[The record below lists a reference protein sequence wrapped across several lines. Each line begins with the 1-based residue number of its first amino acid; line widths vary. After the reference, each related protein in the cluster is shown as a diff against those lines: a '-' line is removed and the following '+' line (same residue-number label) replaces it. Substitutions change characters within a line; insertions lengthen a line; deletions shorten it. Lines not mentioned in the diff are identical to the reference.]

1 MYTIV
6 YHVSLFDERPFF
18 DPRLP
23 GYPLEQ
29 PTMSRE
35 EGKLATL
42 TFTIY
47 PGHPEYGNLTLKK
60 SQLWLYAD
68 GALLVKFRPV
78 SVHRAFAGGLEYQCE
93 ELLGLTAD
101 ILYRPNAYG
110 ANLKAVDILGHIADT
125 FNAQFTPATPLQVGT
140 ISRILNQKTMEEKYA
155 ITAYKPV
162 YDVLTEF
169 VESFADGEGLLVPRY
184 DEDYIYLDYLLP
196 EDLPLSG
203 QEFRFGENLVDLDMD
218 SETDDFFT
226 VLIPL
231 GADVKTSAADRAKG
245 QANKLPLTI
254 NRGGSSTI
262 GDIPVVF
269 GGDSILDVEYA
280 ALYGRIEKTVV
291 FEDMKTE
298 PDLYG
303 KAVDYFIKHRGNI
316 TDAIEVRAAD
326 LRDAGVDVEH
336 LRWMTRVR
344 VSGPRQGI
352 DQEYVLR
359 RQVIQLDD
367 PSSQEIVVGGSR
379 GSLTDLTSASAG
391 KASRQI
397 SALDNRVFGLE
408 NG

>member
-6 YHVSLFDERPFF
+6 YHVNLFDERPFF
-18 DPRLP
+18 DPRSQDCQ
-23 GYPLEQ
+23 LEK

-47 PGHPEYGNLTLKK
+47 PGHPEYGNLMLKK
-60 SQLWLYAD
+60 SELWLYSD
-68 GALLVKFRPV
+68 GVLLIKFRPV
-78 SVHRAFAGGLEYQCE
+78 SVHRAFAGGLQYQCE

-140 ISRILNQKTMEEKYA
+140 ISRILNQKTMDEKYA

-162 YDVLTEF
+162 YDVLKEF

-184 DEDYIYLDYLLP
+184 DDDYIYLDYLLP
-196 EDLPLSG
+196 EDLALSD
-203 QEFRFGENLVDLDMD
+203 QEIQFGENLVDLNMD

-231 GADVKTSAADRAKG
+231 GADVKTSSADRAKG

-262 GDIPVVF
+262 GDIPVIF
-269 GGDSILDVEYA
+269 GGDSILDVEYH
-280 ALYGRIEKTVV
+280 ALYGRIEKTVE
-291 FEDMKTE
+291 FKDMKTE

-303 KAVDYFIKHRGNI
+303 KGVDYFIKHRGNI

-336 LRWMTRVR
+336 LRWMTRVH
-344 VSGPRQGI
+344 VSSPRQGI

-359 RQVIQLDD
+359 RQVIQLDN
-367 PSSQEIVVGGSR
+367 PTSQEIIVGGSR
-379 GSLTDLTSASAG
+379 SSLTDIVTANAG
-391 KASRQI
+391 RANRQI
-397 SALDNRVFGLE
+397 GSLDNRVFGLE